1 MKKIKGVKKNVVK
14 KDINIFAAYHADYTI
29 IETSTLHLQTE

>member
-14 KDINIFAAYHADYTI
+14 KDINIFAYHADYTI
-29 IETSTLHLQTE
+29 IETSTLHHQTE